1 MYFKPRFLLLM
12 LSILAC
18 PGLAMASGPSPT
30 ADSPGTADILSIAGI
45 AVILALVVALVFY
58 VKRQKKNNA
67 LLLAQMYG
75 TILDGRLRI
84 LIINL
89 QDSMEFLCVDVDK
102 NELDSFSLDG
112 FWRLDDA
119 KLREDFFD
127 LAQKN
132 GLGILERRNLQRG
145 FDHLYRAIGLMSRLP
160 VKTVDIVWLLPQE
173 DRQELQNLLVES
185 IDSFEA
191 VKRSIVL

>member
-1 MYFKPRFLLLM
+1 MPFKPRFLLFALSVPVWPALAIASVPEKTSGSWGMEDM
-12 LSILAC
+12 LAL
-18 PGLAMASGPSPT
+18 
-30 ADSPGTADILSIAGI
+30 AGI
-45 AVILALVVALVFY
+45 AVLLALIFVFALY
-58 VKRQKKNNA
+58 VRKQKKNNA

-112 FWRLDDA
+112 FWRLDDQ
-119 KLREDFFD
+119 KLRMDLFD
-127 LAQKN
+127 LARKN
-132 GLGILERRNLQRG
+132 GLGMLEKRNLQRG
-145 FDHLYRAIGLMSRLP
+145 FDYLYLAINLMSRLP
-160 VKTVDIVWLLPQE
+160 VKTVDIVWLLPQS

-185 IDSFEA
+185 IHSFEA
-191 VKRSIVL
+191 VKRQIML

>member
-1 MYFKPRFLLLM
+1 
-12 LSILAC
+12 
-18 PGLAMASGPSPT
+18 
-30 ADSPGTADILSIAGI
+30 
-45 AVILALVVALVFY
+45 
-58 VKRQKKNNA
+58 
-67 LLLAQMYG
+67 MYG

-112 FWRLDDA
+112 FWRLDDE
-119 KLREDFFD
+119 KLRTDFFD

-132 GLGILERRNLQRG
+132 GLGILEKRNLQRG
-145 FDHLYRAIGLMSRLP
+145 FDYLYRAIGLMSRLP
-160 VKTVDIVWLLPQE
+160 VKTVDIVWLLPQT

-185 IDSFEA
+185 IHSFEA
-191 VKRSIVL
+191 VKRANHALARLGKGTEKFFRPNRQALSEKYQTGK

>member
-1 MYFKPRFLLLM
+1 MHFKPPFLLLA
-12 LSILAC
+12 LSILAWQA
-18 PGLAMASGPSPT
+18 PAMASVPEKMSGSSGM
-30 ADSPGTADILSIAGI
+30 ADMLAAAIIAL
-45 AVILALVVALVFY
+45 ILALVVAFAFY
-58 VKRQKKNNA
+58 VRKQKKNNA

-112 FWRLDDA
+112 FWRLDDE
-119 KLREDFFD
+119 KLREDLVE
-127 LAQKN
+127 LARKN

-145 FDHLYRAIGLMSRLP
+145 FDYLYQAIGLMSRLP
-160 VKTVDIVWLLPQE
+160 VKTVDIVWLLPQT

-185 IDSFEA
+185 IHSFEA
-191 VKRSIVL
+191 VKRQIML